1 MTPPLEPKG
10 PASTLAR
17 LVAVVALL
25 PCGRAPAADEI
36 PREARCM
43 LESYPEHLCRFEAGA
58 LVTCDG
64 ERIPWDDGRE
74 KTLWERF
81 LEPDP
86 EDVFVYPYPATDA
99 WPPAPKD
106 DPGIIRYEP
115 LLVRMY
121 GGTAR
126 EVEQRLVRVKW
137 FGRSVR
143 MAPGAAAALAKV
155 AAELK
160 KLPAR
165 QHKFFR
171 KTAGTFNWRAIK
183 GSDVRSLHSY
193 GLAIDVGVP
202 YADYWR
208 WAGLDPKKF
217 GPPAYRNRFPREVVE
232 VFERH
237 GFVWGGRWSWFDT
250 MHFEYRPELL
260 CARRDPASDPPGV
273 PP

>member
-1 MTPPLEPKG
+1 
-10 PASTLAR
+10 
-17 LVAVVALL
+17 
-25 PCGRAPAADEI
+25 
-36 PREARCM
+36 
-43 LESYPEHLCRFEAGA
+43 
-58 LVTCDG
+58 
-64 ERIPWDDGRE
+64 
-74 KTLWERF
+74 
-81 LEPDP
+81 
-86 EDVFVYPYPATDA
+86 
-99 WPPAPKD
+99 
-106 DPGIIRYEP
+106 
-115 LLVRMY
+115 
-121 GGTAR
+121 
-126 EVEQRLVRVKW
+126 
-137 FGRSVR
+137 VR
-143 MAPGAAAALAKV
+143 MAPDAAAALASV

-232 VFERH
+232 AFERH

-260 CARRDPASDPPGV
+260 CARRDPAFDPRAAPRRERARAGLTALCCVAHAPEPAMSSFHPRCLIVCACVLAACGGVGDAGPTASAADAAPDADAGPDATPRPALFAPEPASAADDDPQPAEFEDHNPDPAVVEVDLTASETTQAYLPGAPTRV
-273 PP
+273 